1 MDQSSAQQQVEA
13 ARLSTVAKLLSMG
26 LAVAFPAYLLISN
39 SNTETVTLPAT
50 PEPYNT
56 TISVCP
62 SEGNNTTTEQTTPP
76 AYPLAIR
83 SLFTV
88 ETPFLRFLNQL
99 AKASMRPAISYWAQ
113 NAIQTAWPSSLSL
126 IHSTD
131 TRTLFLYIFY
141 TGNGSLQPRLEI
153 HGLVF
158 FHGTPSLAPPAVE
171 SPSNQLATFDGH
183 SHLLHS
189 LFPTRLALPS
199 PVSLSCAR
207 TISDHFLLIN
217 NFKKKS
223 PKSYALNTTGRLLHV
238 SLIYI

>member
-1 MDQSSAQQQVEA
+1 MHTLKVMFVLCLLIWTQVDQSSAQQQYAEA

-26 LAVAFPAYLLISN
+26 LAVAIPAYLLISN
-39 SNTETVTLPAT
+39 SNTEAVTLPAV
-50 PEPYNT
+50 PELHNT
-56 TISVCP
+56 TISVCQL
-62 SEGNNTTTEQTTPP
+62 EGNTTTIEQTIPP
-76 AYPLAIR
+76 TYPLAIR

-88 ETPFLRFLNQL
+88 ETPFLQFLNQL

-141 TGNGSLQPRLEI
+141 TGNGALQPRLEI
-153 HGLVF
+153 HGLVI

-171 SPSNQLATFDGH
+171 PPSNQLATFDGH

-189 LFPTRLALPS
+189 LFPTRLALPY
-199 PVSLSCAR
+199 PVS
-207 TISDHFLLIN
+207 IFLQKP
-217 NFKKKS
+217 F
-223 PKSYALNTTGRLLHV
+223 
-238 SLIYI
+238 